1 MVYYRSP
8 ASIYNNYRRIL
19 FSKVHKDGFHN
30 ASEYLESVVKKN
42 LIRPA
47 YLGLKEELYFYK
59 GYGEDYKLTVSADVG
74 DHSDFSGSFQG
85 RTSRFDVTTNIEYKK
100 LSDYEPF
107 QGKGVDYLIVLMDKN
122 TNELQDIFN
131 INFPFCKECR
141 NRLFEVLFVT
151 PHQKTSDST
160 IQYGMSDVSV
170 IQVCP
175 NDPIIHSKTIISES
189 YGGISDFST
198 FIEELPRED
207 EFNELGYR
215 SYKKYKKMIEEEPK
229 RYGLEN
235 VKYFR
240 KVFDRNIV
248 AMGSPEHVMLDRHTD
263 FWRTHLYWVNPIVSG
278 HIDSIL
284 EDNLEEVYQ

>member
-1 MVYYRSP
+1 
-8 ASIYNNYRRIL
+8 
-19 FSKVHKDGFHN
+19 
-30 ASEYLESVVKKN
+30 VKKK

-59 GYGEDYKLTVSADVG
+59 GYGEDYKLTVSADAG

-100 LSDYEPF
+100 LRDYEPF
-107 QGKGVDYLIVLMDKN
+107 QGKGVDYLIALMDKN
-122 TNELQDIFN
+122 TNELQDIFD

-141 NRLFEVLFVT
+141 SRLFEVLFVA
-151 PHQKTSDST
+151 PHQKASDST

-175 NDPIIHSKTIISES
+175 YDPIMHSKTIISES

-248 AMGSPEHVMLDRHTD
+248 AMGSPEYVMLDRHTD
-263 FWRTHLYWVNPIVSG
+263 LWRTHLYWVNPIVSD

-284 EDNLEEVYQ
+284 DDNLEGVYQ